1 MIFSSAS
8 PTGAAKAHEN
18 AFLHAVTCA
27 SNSRMDPN
35 AHPPAPSSA
44 AAEDHA
50 YEGTPYDLDSPAFL
64 QTLKDQLVRTCEEAE
79 AAERAEAAA
88 RPPFALTPTRPP
100 EDCDGDDADGDDEAD
115 ADWDAY
121 GEDEGD
127 ESPATPPVHVDPA
140 DRWTKHKMA
149 AFLRA
154 LAAQQSVAAAARSVG
169 MSRQSAYRLRNRLK
183 GEPFDIAWE
192 AAFQHGYDALHQA
205 ALERALHGVEVPV
218 YHKGELVGT
227 RRHYDE
233 RLTTFL
239 LARRNNVGAQRLG
252 RYGAAAEFWSERWE
266 RMLEHVETGPVVWL
280 DDHGKHRRA
289 DDAKLSSDM
298 IIRHALDNAE
308 DRARFG
314 RGR

>member
-1 MIFSSAS
+1 MEKPDTPPPSMFNLPDSDT
-8 PTGAAKAHEN
+8 PWDPHEN
-18 AFLHAVTCA
+18 PWVQVEKD
-27 SNSRMDPN
+27 RIV
-35 AHPPAPSSA
+35 
-44 AAEDHA
+44 AE
-50 YEGTPYDLDSPAFL
+50 
-64 QTLKDQLVRTCEEAE
+64 CEAE
-79 AAERAEAAA
+79 AAAARARAMA
-88 RPPFALTPTRPP
+88 RPPFALSETTPASPARPNGDPP
-100 EDCDGDDADGDDEAD
+100 EF
-115 ADWDAY
+115 
-121 GEDEGD
+121 
-127 ESPATPPVHVDPA
+127 ESD
-140 DRWTKHKMA
+140 DRWSKAKMA

-154 LAAQQSVAAAARSVG
+154 LAAQQSVAAAARAVG
-169 MSRQSAYRLRNRLK
+169 MSRQSAYKLRNRLK

-218 YHKGELVGT
+218 FHKGEQVGT

-266 RMLEHVETGPVVWL
+266 RMLEQVETGPVVWL
-280 DDHGKHRRA
+280 DDDGQHMRA
-289 DDAKLSSDM
+289 DDAKLSSDVM
-298 IIRHALDNAE
+298 IRHALDAAE